1 VFLKTTVSRTSDGSK
16 LKYYTI
22 VKSVRRD
29 GIPRHEPVHYLGA
42 LTDAEAQSIR
52 NALEAAKNPGSVFVD
67 PSTISARRHYGFLHL
82 MVLHWVYM
90 SFALHQLLGRIRYSE
105 LLILNRAVDPTSKSG
120 VFEWAPRTACPA
132 FLGVPRSAEIDFEIY
147 RDLDRLAKM
156 QNRIMTHLYAELK
169 CRGKMSDP
177 RFVYDITA
185 TYMEGTKCIIA
196 DYACSAGGKKNHKQI
211 KIALGVTRDG
221 YPFYWKALKGTRSDR
236 TTIEEVV
243 GEMRGLFQI
252 ENCTFVM
259 DRGMST
265 FNNFRFIEENGCTYL
280 SALNSGTV
288 RSMRFPGISAL
299 SSLAVKDAQALADQL
314 DEDADHAKIP
324 KELSGFTLYS
334 EGKSLYRTITA
345 GRERYILVFNP
356 ALFVTRRQDREAR
369 IAKAEA
375 EIAEINQDAISA
387 KRSRGAEPML
397 RKAEKVLSQLAL
409 SDVLEPVLDET
420 LITCN
425 SRKDF
430 RASQIKTYRV
440 RLVPHADAAGLELY
454 DGLCCLCT
462 DVPEDKLSAEQAI
475 EAYRKKNVVE
485 EAFRVIKSEVKLR
498 PVRVRAQTRVN
509 GHITVCVLAYLLL
522 TALEEALKTSGS
534 AYKQPAS
541 ALRKLSECTIDEY
554 QFSGMAQPVRTLT
567 RPTVEHMAILKDLGL
582 EGIVSPM
589 RMGPILKSQSYINPD
604 PPADEPGATV

>member
-1 VFLKTTVSRTSDGSK
+1 MR
-16 LKYYTI
+16 YA
-22 VKSVRRD
+22 
-29 GIPRHEPVHYLGA
+29 P
-42 LTDAEAQSIR
+42 
-52 NALEAAKNPGSVFVD
+52 
-67 PSTISARRHYGFLHL
+67 
-82 MVLHWVYM
+82 
-90 SFALHQLLGRIRYSE
+90 LLV
-105 LLILNRAVDPTSKSG
+105 LNRAVDPTSKAG

-156 QNRIMTHLYAELK
+156 QNRIMAHLYSELK
-169 CRGKMSDP
+169 RRGKMSDP

-185 TYMEGTKCIIA
+185 TYMEGTKCTIA
-196 DYACSAGGKKNHKQI
+196 DYACSAGGKTNHKQI

-221 YPFYWKALKGTRSDR
+221 YPFYWKALRGTRSDK

-243 GEMRGLFQI
+243 AEMRELFQI
-252 ENCTFVM
+252 ADCTFVM
-259 DRGMST
+259 DRGMAS
-265 FNNFRFIEENGCTYL
+265 FSNFRFIEENGCTYL
-280 SALNSGTV
+280 SALGSDTI

-299 SSLAVKDAQALADQL
+299 SSLAVKDAQTLADQL
-314 DEDADHAKIP
+314 DEDPDRAEIP
-324 KELSGFTLYS
+324 KELSGFTLYA
-334 EGKSLYRTITA
+334 EGKSFYKTMTT

-356 ALFVTRRQDREAR
+356 TLFVTRRQDREAR

-375 EIAEINQDAISA
+375 EIAEINRDAMSA
-387 KRSRGAEPML
+387 KGNRGADPIL
-397 RKAEKVLSQLAL
+397 RKAEKILHRLAL
-409 SDVLEPVLDET
+409 AKAVEPVLDEA
-420 LITCN
+420 LITCGSQKGRN
-425 SRKDF
+425 
-430 RASQIKTYRV
+430 ASQIKTYRV
-440 RLVPHADAAGLELY
+440 RLVPHADAAGVELY

-462 DVPEDKLSAEQAI
+462 DVPEAKLSAEQAI
-475 EAYRKKNVVE
+475 AAYRKKNVVE

-534 AYKQPAS
+534 AYTQPAS

-567 RPTVEHMAILKDLGL
+567 RPTVEHLAILKDLGL

-589 RMGPILKSQSYINPD
+589 RMSPILKSRAYINPD
-604 PPADEPGATV
+604 PPADEPGTTV